1 MAISY
6 NTATYFLLSQYV
18 NVECGEHLERI
29 DPSEFFKNPSNKYQY
44 INLVTLDW
52 DERLNISTTLDE
64 QGLDRFSYIHSDML
78 AHKLSDIEASGT
90 TIGLGSFVYPA
101 VWSYIAS
108 IGKDCII
115 HSFVKMAENVKIGNN
130 VFISGGVTIAGS
142 SEIGDNCFIG
152 TNVLI
157 MDHVKI
163 TNDVRLLPSM
173 TIRKP
178 IKTSGTYFNP
188 NVFEIKQFKD

>member
-6 NTATYFLLSQYV
+6 DTATYFLLSQYV
-18 NVECGEHLERI
+18 NIASGEHLERI
-29 DPSEFFKNPSNKYQY
+29 EPSEFFKNPSIKYQY

-64 QGLDRFSYIHSDML
+64 LGLDRFSYIHADIHS
-78 AHKLSDIEASGT
+78 HKLSESGT
-90 TIGLGSFVYPA
+90 IIGLGTFIYPA
-101 VWSYIAS
+101 VWTYIAS

-115 HSFVKMAENVKIGNN
+115 HSFVKMAEKVKIGNN
-130 VFISGGVTIAGS
+130 CFISGGVTIAGS
-142 SEIGDNCFIG
+142 SEIGNNCFIG

-157 MDHVKI
+157 MDHVNI

-173 TIRKP
+173 TIRKT
-178 IKTSGTYFNP
+178 IKTPGTYYNP
-188 NVFEIKQFKD
+188 NVFEVKQFKDEK